1 MKKQNGIVKN
11 SLFLSLATFFLF
23 LGRPCKANSFARP
36 RKSLFPVGKS
46 LGKKSATQKPFS
58 CWKKPWEKKALRKS
72 LFPVGKSLGKKKRY
86 AKAFFLL
93 EKALGK
99 KRFAKPFW

>member
-23 LGRPCKANSFARP
+23 LGRPCKAEGFARP

-46 LGKKSATQKPFS
+46 LGKKAP
-58 CWKKPWEKKALRKS
+58 RKS
-72 LFPVGKSLGKKKRY
+72 LFPVGKSLGKKAPRKSLFAY
-86 AKAFFLL
+86 AKS
-93 EKALGK
+93 LGK
-99 KRFAKPFW
+99 KALRKTFLGFARKVKSLTKKEKN